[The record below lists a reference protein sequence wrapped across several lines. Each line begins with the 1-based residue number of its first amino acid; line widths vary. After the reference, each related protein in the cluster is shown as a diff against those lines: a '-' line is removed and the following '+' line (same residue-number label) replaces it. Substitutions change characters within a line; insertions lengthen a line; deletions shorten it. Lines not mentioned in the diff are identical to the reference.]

1 MFVAANKD
9 KQKKVVIPF
18 FFAAQ
23 EVEANKKFATLRS
36 CVRRV
41 TMHDL

>member
-18 FFAAQ
+18 FFLPL
-23 EVEANKKFATLRS
+23 ESNKKFATLGS
-36 CVRRV
+36 CMRRV
-41 TMHDL
+41 TVHDL